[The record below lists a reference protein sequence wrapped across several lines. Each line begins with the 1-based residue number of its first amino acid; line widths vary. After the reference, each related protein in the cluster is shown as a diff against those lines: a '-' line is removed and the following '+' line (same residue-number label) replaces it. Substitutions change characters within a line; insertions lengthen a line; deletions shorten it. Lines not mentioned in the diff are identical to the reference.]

1 MFTIKVLLTQ
11 ECLKWVQYLKLF
23 DKAQNWILQ
32 IETIHFR
39 LVDESVS

>member
-1 MFTIKVLLTQ
+1 MFTIKALLMQ
-11 ECLKWVQYLKLF
+11 DCLKWVQYLKLF

-32 IETIHFR
+32 IEITHFR